1 MSVVQVNQLRRRLQ
15 QTYDKLI
22 DLSDVKNESD
32 LENCFLS
39 RSYAA
44 FSLEILADISPEE
57 ASKCLTDSYDDNGID
72 ALYYDQSFNDL
83 WIVQSKW
90 IKNGKG
96 EPSMGDVSKFV
107 QGIKDL
113 LELKYER
120 FNDIIRDKEVQIE
133 EALSNIKIN
142 LRIVLAYTGSDTLA
156 DPSSRIIDDL
166 LEEVNEASNIMDF
179 TRFTLKQAIGSLV
192 NLLSGLPITHDL
204 LIKNWERIENPYKA
218 VIGIIDG
225 VTLGQLW
232 IDNRVKLLSD
242 NIRDFIG
249 NSVVNVDIKRTALEE
264 PEHFLYYNNG
274 VTILCDDI
282 NKMAIGG
289 TDHAMGSFRVENI
302 KVVNGAQTVGSLG
315 EAYKVNSEAVEKVNV
330 FVKIISLK
338 DCPTDFGNEVTMKTN
353 TQNRIEKRDFV
364 SLDPQHERL
373 KTDLALDNINYQIK
387 RTSTIQKDEN
397 SCDVEELI
405 TAVACSLQDV
415 DIAITA
421 KREVGKLWE
430 NIHISPYI
438 DIVNSNLNAIKAWRC
453 IQIMRAIQSFIKSQ
467 EKSKSGR
474 ERSCLIHSNRFVL
487 HIILNLI
494 DQQLLN
500 DPKSD
505 FDSFCQT
512 DLEPI
517 ISNVEGIVYEIV
529 ENEYSSSLMHQIFRN
544 FTKSRNIKDLL
555 MNRLQQN

>member
-1 MSVVQVNQLRRRLQ
+1 MV
-15 QTYDKLI
+15 
-22 DLSDVKNESD
+22 
-32 LENCFLS
+32 
-39 RSYAA
+39 
-44 FSLEILADISPEE
+44 
-57 ASKCLTDSYDDNGID
+57 
-72 ALYYDQSFNDL
+72 
-83 WIVQSKW
+83 
-90 IKNGKG
+90 
-96 EPSMGDVSKFV
+96 
-107 QGIKDL
+107 
-113 LELKYER
+113 
-120 FNDIIRDKEVQIE
+120 
-133 EALSNIKIN
+133 
-142 LRIVLAYTGSDTLA
+142 
-156 DPSSRIIDDL
+156 
-166 LEEVNEASNIMDF
+166 
-179 TRFTLKQAIGSLV
+179 
-192 NLLSGLPITHDL
+192 
-204 LIKNWERIENPYKA
+204 
-218 VIGIIDG
+218 
-225 VTLGQLW
+225 QLW